1 MHDKESHDVT
11 LGSSSPVHRFWA
23 GRGQRPSNLPPWQKA
38 MAATER
44 ILFWAFS
51 SMEPMCLVLVHKM
64 ATRPKRFR
72 LCSCCSLVALIRP
85 HCPCFSFWWFVYIWP
100 PTYGPV
106 VIVMARS
113 LSKGPA
119 NAVLAATKH
128 AQQALLSSTL
138 KMTTETGTLSAV
150 EWCDTEALDA
160 NESGV
165 AVSFFPSPAKEP
177 TLMFYV

>member
-1 MHDKESHDVT
+1 MTSLLAQVRLSIVSGQEEANVPAICLRDRKQWQPQRESFFEH
-11 LGSSSPVHRFWA
+11 F
-23 GRGQRPSNLPPWQKA
+23 LPWS
-38 MAATER
+38 
-44 ILFWAFS
+44 LWVLFS
-51 SMEPMCLVLVHKM
+51 S
-64 ATRPKRFR
+64 TRWW
-72 LCSCCSLVALIRP
+72 LCSRCSLVALIRP
-85 HCPCFSFWWFVYIWP
+85 HCPCFSFRWFVYIWP

-138 KMTTETGTLSAV
+138 KMTTETGPLNAV

-165 AVSFFPSPAKEP
+165 AVCFFPSPAKEP
-177 TLMFYV
+177 TLMFYR